1 MNFPKNIM
9 QIGTVGE
16 YLKVYIEDYVYTF
29 MKQVE
34 QENKEATTRYIL
46 YGKEERRDSCHY
58 LFVYGAVEEKEKN
71 KIVQKDY
78 FQMYQVIGRLETKI
92 QQKKIYFKNGTSNM
106 IEGFFI
112 FYEQNPEM
120 QSYLVHMNKKIE
132 VMERTY
138 HARGM
143 KKELP
148 NKQEDA
154 HNANEIV
161 DKGISRKKLE
171 TIKSENRKA
180 VKSMKRKPRFKVVSI
195 WSCLMTIM
203 LGIVGVGTMN
213 GYTTMSQFVDD
224 IGQVLELE
232 QTMNEIDTPIIV
244 VEKTTEEK
252 LAEEMELGEV
262 DEVVVENSDEEIGFS
277 ESITESE
284 DDIKIEIS
292 KEDSEAVISSE
303 VVVMDKQEEATA
315 DEKLEHEVYIIQEG
329 DTLAAVCEAKYQ
341 STDKISEVCS
351 LNNIENPDKIIQ
363 GQAIILPIE

>member
-9 QIGTVGE
+9 QIGMVGE

-46 YGKEERRDSCHY
+46 YGKEERRDSCRY
-58 LFVYGAVEEKEKN
+58 LFVYGAVEEKEEN

-78 FQMYQVIGRLETKI
+78 FQMHQVIGRLETKI
-92 QQKKIYFKNGTSNM
+92 QQKKIYFKNGTSNI

-143 KKELP
+143 KKELSD
-148 NKQEDA
+148 KQEDA

-180 VKSMKRKPRFKVVSI
+180 VKSMKKKPKFKVVSI

-203 LGIVGVGTMN
+203 LVIVGVGTMN
-213 GYTTMSQFVDD
+213 GYTTMSQFVDN

-232 QTMNEIDTPIIV
+232 QTMNEIETPIIV

-252 LAEEMELGEV
+252 LAEEMGQGEV
-262 DEVVVENSDEEIGFS
+262 EEVVGNSVEEIELS
-277 ESITESE
+277 ESVTESV
-284 DDIKIEIS
+284 DDVKIEIS
-292 KEDSEAVISSE
+292 KEESEVVISSE
-303 VVVMDKQEEATA
+303 VIVIDNQEETTA

-363 GQAIILPIE
+363 GQTIILPIE